1 MLELLNDLPDRVVG
15 VKAIGEVTAQDYQ
28 DTLVPA
34 VEEKLA
40 RHRRVRLLYV
50 LGEAFT
56 GFTGAAAWEDA
67 KIGMRHFASFER
79 IAVISDAEWIQ
90 HMMKA
95 FGFVIPGEVRVYPQ
109 SGFDEARSWITAPSS
124 PGKLEFELLEDQGL
138 LVLEPQDEL
147 EADDFERV
155 AREVDPFIDR
165 VGGLAGLVVVAE
177 EFPGWDDFA
186 AFTAHFRFVREH
198 HRSIRRVALVTSSRF
213 LSALPGLAGMFVDAE
228 VKQFPLEQ
236 RAEALTWA
244 AGESG

>member
-1 MLELLNDLPDRVVG
+1 MLELLNDLPDRVVC

-34 VEEKLA
+34 VEERLA

-79 IAVISDAEWIQ
+79 
-90 HMMKA
+90 
-95 FGFVIPGEVRVYPQ
+95 
-109 SGFDEARSWITAPSS
+109 
-124 PGKLEFELLEDQGL
+124 
-138 LVLEPQDEL
+138 
-147 EADDFERV
+147 V
-155 AREVDPFIDR
+155 AREVDPIIDR

-198 HRSIRRVALVTSSRF
+198 HRSIRRVARVTSSRF
-213 LSALPGLAGMFVDAE
+213 LSALPGLAGLFVDAE

-236 RAEALTWA
+236 RAEAMTWA

>member
-1 MLELLNDLPDRVVG
+1 MLELLNDLPDQVVG
-15 VKAIGEVTAQDYQ
+15 VKATGEVTAQDYQ
-28 DTLVPA
+28 NTLVPA
-34 VEEKLA
+34 VEERLA
-40 RHRRVRLLYV
+40 RHKRVRLLYV

-67 KIGMRHFASFER
+67 KVGMRHFASFER

-109 SGFDEARSWITAPSS
+109 SGFEEARSWITTPSS

-155 AREVDPFIDR
+155 AREIDPFIDR

-198 HRSIRRVALVTSSRF
+198 HRSIRRVALVTSSRV
-213 LSALPGLAGMFVDAE
+213 LSALPGLAGLFVDAE
-228 VKQFPLEQ
+228 VKQFPLDR

-244 AGESG
+244 AGD